1 MKMPPRYYLK
11 DLRVKLRKT
20 QKQIATRMGV
30 EVFVYCNIENGKR
43 GSLMNAKKLYALAKA
58 LEISLDELCKW
69 EIEYLNLIEKI
80 KSES

>member
-1 MKMPPRYYLK
+1 MKMPQRYYLK

>member
-1 MKMPPRYYLK
+1 MPQRYYLK

-69 EIEYLNLIEKI
+69 EIEYLNLIEII
-80 KSES
+80 KGES

>member
-1 MKMPPRYYLK
+1 MKMPARYYIK

-58 LEISLDELCKW
+58 LEISLDELCK
-69 EIEYLNLIEKI
+69 
-80 KSES
+80 

>member
-1 MKMPPRYYLK
+1 MKMPQRYYLK

-69 EIEYLNLIEKI
+69 EIEYLNLIERI
-80 KSES
+80 KGES

>member
-1 MKMPPRYYLK
+1 MKMPQRYYLK

-20 QKQIATRMGV
+20 QRQIATRMGV

-69 EIEYLNLIEKI
+69 EIEYLNLIEII
-80 KSES
+80 KGES

>member
-1 MKMPPRYYLK
+1 MKMPQRYYLK

-69 EIEYLNLIEKI
+69 EIEYLNLIEII
-80 KSES
+80 KGES